1 MTFIV
6 GNSFFV
12 KGKSF
17 FVNGVEIDTSD
28 NKTTTDGNWW
38 STIVVFSLN
47 MKLDWADWPRPNL
60 KKLGCA
66 LSESFFVNGV
76 EIDAHEN
83 KNTIGANLS
92 PFMADLVDSGVW
104 ASTRQ
109 KTPQL
114 IMPV

>member
-1 MTFIV
+1 MTFKV
-6 GNSFFV
+6 GKSFFV

-28 NKTTTDGNWW
+28 NKTTTDV
-38 STIVVFSLN
+38 STIVVFSLT

-92 PFMADLVDSGVW
+92 PFMADLVVYELLQGRKHLS
-104 ASTRQ
+104 
-109 KTPQL
+109 
-114 IMPV
+114 

>member
-28 NKTTTDGNWW
+28 NKTTTDGNLW

-47 MKLDWADWPRPNL
+47 MKLDWADWQRPNL
-60 KKLGCA
+60 KKLGCT

-92 PFMADLVDSGVW
+92 PFMADLVVYELLQGRKHLS
-104 ASTRQ
+104 
-109 KTPQL
+109 
-114 IMPV
+114 

>member
-1 MTFIV
+1 M
-6 GNSFFV
+6 
-12 KGKSF
+12 
-17 FVNGVEIDTSD
+17 EIDTSD
-28 NKTTTDGNWW
+28 NKTTTDGNWWW

-60 KKLGCA
+60 KKLGGA

>member
-1 MTFIV
+1 MV
-6 GNSFFV
+6 GKSFFV

-17 FVNGVEIDTSD
+17 FVSGVEIDTSD
-28 NKTTTDGNWW
+28 NKTTTDGNWWW

-92 PFMADLVDSGVW
+92 PCMADLVDSGLW

>member
-1 MTFIV
+1 MTFKV
-6 GNSFFV
+6 GKSFFV

-28 NKTTTDGNWW
+28 NKTTTDGNWWW

-92 PFMADLVDSGVW
+92 PFMADLVVYELLQGRKHLS
-104 ASTRQ
+104 
-109 KTPQL
+109 
-114 IMPV
+114 